1 MGSIEHACAV
11 ADRRAADSERA
22 GRLNSE
28 VVASL
33 TEAGAFRIWVPEA
46 YGGPGATIAEGI
58 DTLIDIGRADGAAGW
73 CAMISST
80 TALAAY
86 RVRPDWAEKIFA
98 DPASCTGGFGMPAG
112 TATVVD
118 GGLEVTGQWAWGSGI
133 DHCTWIGGGVF
144 VVDGDG
150 NRTTAEDG
158 ATTPFVFFHPDDVE
172 LLDTWHVSGMRGTGS
187 TDYAVANAF
196 VPEGRWAQFVG
207 GPTHVEG
214 TASRFSFFGAL
225 ACGVASVAIGLGF
238 RSVDELISVGSK
250 HPSGSS
256 KSLAERAAV
265 QGELA
270 SAKAAVGQARSYL
283 LDVADRAWAV
293 AQKRPDVPDELR
305 VELRLAAPA
314 AVQRSVEAV
323 DTCYHAAG
331 GSAVYNTSPI
341 QRVFR
346 DVHVATQHAMVA
358 SRTYEPLGRFTFGLP
373 TSLTT
378 L

>member
-1 MGSIEHACAV
+1 MGSIEQACV
-11 ADRRAADSERA
+11 AAAQHAADGEHA
-22 GRLNSE
+22 GRLDPA
-28 VVASL
+28 VVSSL
-33 TEAGAFRIWVPEA
+33 AEAGAFRIWVPA
-46 YGGPGATIAEGI
+46 SYGGPGATIAEGI
-58 DTLIDIGRADGAAGW
+58 DTLIGIGRADGAAGW

-86 RVRPDWAEKIFA
+86 RVRPDWAETIFA
-98 DPASCTGGFGMPAG
+98 DPLSCTGGFGMPAG
-112 TATVVD
+112 MATVVD
-118 GGLEVTGQWAWGSGI
+118 GGLDVTGQWAWGSGI

-144 VVDGDG
+144 VVDSEG
-150 NRTTAEDG
+150 NRTTTADG
-158 ATTPFVFFHPDDVE
+158 SATPFVFFEPKDVE
-172 LLDTWHVSGMRGTGS
+172 LLDTWYVSGLRGTGS
-187 TDYAVANAF
+187 TDYSVTNAF
-196 VPEGRWAQFVG
+196 VPEGRWAQFIG

-214 TASRFSFFGAL
+214 PASRFSFFGAL

-238 RSVDELISVGSK
+238 HAIDELIEIGAK
-250 HPSGSS
+250 KPSGSS

-293 AQKRPDVPDELR
+293 ADQGVDFPDDLT
-305 VELRLAAPA
+305 VELRLAATA

-323 DTCYHAAG
+323 DSCYHAAG
-331 GSAVYNTSPI
+331 GVAVYNTSPI
-341 QRVFR
+341 QRIFR

-358 SRTYEPLGRFTFGLP
+358 PRTFEPLGRFGFGLP

>member
-1 MGSIEHACAV
+1 MDSIEQACAL
-11 ADRRAADSERA
+11 AKRHAADSEREA
-22 GRLNSE
+22 RLDPA
-28 VVASL
+28 VVSGL
-33 TEAGAFRIWVPEA
+33 TRAGAFRIWVPEA
-46 YGGPGATIAEGI
+46 YGGSGATIAEGI
-58 DTLIDIGRADGAAGW
+58 DTLIDIGKADGAAGW

-98 DPASCTGGFGMPAG
+98 DPGSCTGGFGMPAG

-118 GGLEVTGQWAWGSGI
+118 GGLDVTGQWAWGSGI

-150 NRTTAEDG
+150 NRTTTADG
-158 ATTPFVFFHPDDVE
+158 SATPFVFFDPDDVE

-187 TDYAVANAF
+187 TDYAVTKAY
-196 VPEGRWAQFVG
+196 VPEGRWAQFIG
-207 GPTHVEG
+207 GPTYVDG
-214 TASRFSFFGAL
+214 PASRFSFFGAL
-225 ACGVASVAIGLGF
+225 ACGVASVGIGLGYHAI
-238 RSVDELISVGSK
+238 DELIEMGTK
-250 HPSGSS
+250 KPSGSS

-270 SAKAAVGQARSYL
+270 TAKAAVAQARSYL

-293 AQKRPDVPDELR
+293 AEQGIDFPDELR
-305 VELRLAAPA
+305 VELRLAATS

-323 DTCYHAAG
+323 DICYHAAG
-331 GSAVYNTSPI
+331 GAAVYNTSPI
-341 QRVFR
+341 QRIFR
-346 DVHVATQHAMVA
+346 DTHVATQHAMVA
-358 SRTYEPLGRFTFGLP
+358 SRTFEPLGRFTFGLP

>member
-1 MGSIEHACAV
+1 MNAIERACAV
-11 ADRRAADSERA
+11 AQQHAAGSEQA
-22 GRLNSE
+22 GRLDPV

-33 TEAGAFRIWVPEA
+33 VEAGAFRIWVPVA

-86 RVRPDWAEKIFA
+86 RVRPDWAERIFA
-98 DPASCTGGFGMPAG
+98 DPASCTGGFGMPIG

-118 GGLEVTGQWAWGSGI
+118 GGLDVTGQWAWGSGI

-144 VVDGDG
+144 VVDGHG
-150 NRTTAEDG
+150 NRTTAADG
-158 ATTPFVFFHPDDVE
+158 STTPFVFFEPDDVE

-187 TDYAVANAF
+187 TDYAVTNAF
-196 VPEGRWAQFVG
+196 VPDGRWAQFIG
-207 GPTHVEG
+207 GPIHVEG
-214 TASRFSFFGAL
+214 AASRFSFFGAL
-225 ACGVASVAIGLGF
+225 ACGVASIAIGLGF
-238 RSVDELISVGSK
+238 HAIDELVEIGAK
-250 HPSGSS
+250 KPSGSS

-270 SAKAAVGQARSYL
+270 AAKAAVGQARSYL
-283 LDVADRAWAV
+283 LDVADRAWLV
-293 AQKRPDVPDELR
+293 ADRGIDFPDDLT
-305 VELRLAAPA
+305 VELRLAATA

-323 DTCYHAAG
+323 DSCYHAAG
-331 GSAVYNTSPI
+331 GGAVYNTSPI
-341 QRVFR
+341 QRIFR

-358 SRTYEPLGRFTFGLP
+358 RRTFEPLGRFEFGLP

>member
-1 MGSIEHACAV
+1 MVS
-11 ADRRAADSERA
+11 
-22 GRLNSE
+22 
-28 VVASL
+28 SL

-58 DTLIDIGRADGAAGW
+58 DTLIDIGKADGAAGW

-98 DPASCTGGFGMPAG
+98 DPGGCTGGFGMPAG
-112 TATVVD
+112 IATVVD
-118 GGLEVTGQWAWGSGI
+118 GGLDVTGQWAWGSGI

-150 NRTTAEDG
+150 NRTTTADG
-158 ATTPFVFFHPDDVE
+158 SATPFVFFDPDDVE

-187 TDYAVANAF
+187 TDYAVTGAF
-196 VPEGRWAQFVG
+196 VPEGRWAQFIG
-207 GPTHVEG
+207 GPTHVDG
-214 TASRFSFFGAL
+214 PASRFSFFGPL
-225 ACGVASVAIGLGF
+225 ACGVASVAIGLGHHAI
-238 RSVDELISVGSK
+238 DELIEMGVK
-250 HPSGSS
+250 KPSGSS

-270 SAKAAVGQARSYL
+270 IAKAAVSQARSYL

-293 AQKRPDVPDELR
+293 AEQGIDFPDELR
-305 VELRLAAPA
+305 VELRLAATS

-323 DTCYHAAG
+323 DICYHAAG
-331 GSAVYNTSPI
+331 GAAVYNTSPI
-341 QRVFR
+341 QRIFR
-346 DVHVATQHAMVA
+346 DTHVATQHAMVA
-358 SRTYEPLGRFTFGLP
+358 SRTFEPLGRFTFGLP